1 MKRSTNSVAN
11 LAAFSGSILWVKN
24 SILKDSEG
32 FRSPLFI
39 PSPTEYTCTS
49 LTLIKQ
55 IES

>member
-49 LTLIKQ
+49 LMLIKQ